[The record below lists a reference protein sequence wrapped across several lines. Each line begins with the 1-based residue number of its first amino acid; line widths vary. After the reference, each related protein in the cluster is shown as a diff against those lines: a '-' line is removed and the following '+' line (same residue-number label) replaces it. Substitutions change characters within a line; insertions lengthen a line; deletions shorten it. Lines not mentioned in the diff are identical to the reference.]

1 VPNADDDQVE
11 ADQRSPFPAELASP
25 ELIPPA
31 PGATSPTGIDHTR
44 SAVFVVFGW
53 LGALLVGYIAWLVAR
68 PHFSYSLLWNGW
80 MPDGFELVVSGLC
93 IARGL
98 VRQSGR
104 AVALA
109 LGFGLLSWS
118 LGDTTWTVQS
128 VIGTSSA
135 TRYLGALFYMGFYPL
150 AYVAIVAFMRGRLR
164 GISAPSFLDGAVA
177 ALGAAAVCAAFAFQG
192 SEYAVSN
199 DALTKATNLAYPLGD
214 LVLFGLVAGAAT
226 LLSGRGTVPWL
237 VLAGACVLNCIG
249 DTVNLFQSSEGHFR
263 VDAISHMLAWP
274 LAGLLMATAVW
285 LRPPAVDLF
294 ARQKPPSFWLP
305 GISAASGLAVLV
317 AAATGGDLSPIAI
330 AIAIASLVAAGVRLV
345 WSAQALRAL
354 TEHRQHQSVTD
365 ELTGLGNRRYLYDLF
380 GAFFLDQ
387 SDATAAR
394 RTLTFMFLDLDRFK
408 EINDSFGHLA
418 GDDLL
423 KQLGPRLTGSL
434 GPNDVLVRYGGDEF
448 GVVLMDASA
457 ERAASVAQELKS
469 SLGKPFQLNGVSV
482 TVGASIGIATAPADT
497 NDPGSLLDCADVA
510 MYRSKIGRCP
520 FAFYDQRLDAE
531 NKWRLGNELGLAI
544 EQHQFVLYYQ
554 TQLDLRSGQIAA
566 VEALVRWQHPRL
578 GLLGPAKFLPLAEQ
592 AELMPALTALLL
604 DDALAQGSKWAQAR
618 PSLTV
623 SVNISATNL
632 LDHGF
637 TDLVQ
642 SLLSRHRFPPSRL
655 TLEITET
662 SVIENFEQAKLVIEE
677 LASVGVI
684 VSVDDYGAGFT
695 ALSYL
700 SSLAVREL
708 KLDMGLITNLASA
721 ARERDRELVRSTI
734 ELGHALGLRVVA
746 EGIEDEATLDLLRQ
760 LQCDLAQ
767 GYFISRPVLADKVF
781 PALDGQE
788 LAPSLTPTASASTS
802 GQTAGGE
809 SQGAEPSVDGASEPS
824 ITDSATSTRRKLW
837 LRA

>member
-1 VPNADDDQVE
+1 VE
-11 ADQRSPFPAELASP
+11 AGQRSSSP
-25 ELIPPA
+25 
-31 PGATSPTGIDHTR
+31 SGIDGTR
-44 SAVFVVFGW
+44 STVFVVFGC
-53 LGALLVGYIAWLVAR
+53 LGAMLVGYVAWLVVR

-93 IARGL
+93 IARGV

-128 VIGTSSA
+128 VIGTSNA
-135 TRYLGALFYMGFYPL
+135 TRLLGALFYIGFYPL
-150 AYVAIVAFMRGRLR
+150 AYVAIVIFMRGRLR
-164 GISAPSFLDGAVA
+164 GITAPSFLDGAIA

-192 SEYAVSN
+192 SAYAVSN
-199 DALTKATNLAYPLGD
+199 SALTKATNLAYPIGD

-226 LLSGRGTVPWL
+226 LLSGRGTLPWV
-237 VLAGACVLNCIG
+237 VLGSACVLNCIG
-249 DTVNLFQSSEGHFR
+249 DTVNLFQSSEGHLR
-263 VDAISHMLAWP
+263 TDAISHVLAWP
-274 LAGLLMATAVW
+274 LAGLLMASAVW
-285 LRPPAVDLF
+285 LRPRPVDLF
-294 ARQKPPSFWLP
+294 ARRKPSSFWLP
-305 GISAASGLAVLV
+305 GLAAASGLAVLV
-317 AAATGGDLSPIAI
+317 AATGGDLSPIAT
-330 AIAIASLVAAGVRLV
+330 AIAIASLVAAGVKLV
-345 WSAQALRAL
+345 WSTQGLRAL
-354 TEHRQHQSVTD
+354 TEHRHHQSVTD

-380 GAFFLDQ
+380 GSFFLDQ
-387 SDATAAR
+387 ADAAAAR

-418 GDDLL
+418 GDELL

-457 ERAASVAQELKS
+457 ERAASVAQELKG
-469 SLGKPFQLNGVSV
+469 SLGEPFELNGVSV
-482 TVGASIGIATAPADT
+482 SISASIGIATAPTDT
-497 NDPGSLLDCADVA
+497 NDAGRLLDCADVA
-510 MYRSKIGRCP
+510 MYRSKVGRCP
-520 FAFYDQRLDAE
+520 FAFYDQGLDAE
-531 NKWRLGNELGLAI
+531 NNWRLGNELGLAI
-544 EQHQFVLYYQ
+544 EQRQFVLYYQ
-554 TQLDLRSGQIAA
+554 TQLDLRTGQIVA

-578 GLLGPAKFLPLAEQ
+578 GLLGPGKFLPLAEQ
-592 AELMPALTALLL
+592 AELMPGLTALLL
-604 DDALAQGSKWAQAR
+604 DEALAQGSKWAQAR
-618 PSLTV
+618 PSLAV

-637 TDLVQ
+637 ADLVRD
-642 SLLSRHRFPPSRL
+642 LLSRHRFPPSRL

-662 SVIENFEQAKLVIEE
+662 SVIDNFEQAKVVIEE
-677 LASVGVI
+677 LASIGLI

-708 KLDMGLITNLASA
+708 KLDMRLVTNLASA

-767 GYFISRPVLADKVF
+767 GYFISRPVPADKVF
-781 PALDGQE
+781 SGPGVKE
-788 LAPSLTPTASASTS
+788 LAPSLQPAPTVAAS
-802 GQTAGGE
+802 
-809 SQGAEPSVDGASEPS
+809 
-824 ITDSATSTRRKLW
+824 RN
-837 LRA
+837 

>member
-1 VPNADDDQVE
+1 ME
-11 ADQRSPFPAELASP
+11 AGQTSSSPA
-25 ELIPPA
+25 
-31 PGATSPTGIDHTR
+31 GIDRTR
-44 SAVFVVFGW
+44 SAVFVVFGC
-53 LGALLVGYIAWLVAR
+53 LGAVLVGYVAWLVAR

-80 MPDGFELVVSGLC
+80 MPDGFELVVSGIC
-93 IARGL
+93 IARGV

-135 TRYLGALFYMGFYPL
+135 TTLLGALFYMGFYPL
-150 AYVAIVAFMRGRLR
+150 AYVAIVVFMRGRLR
-164 GISAPSFLDGAVA
+164 GISAPSLLDGVIA
-177 ALGAAAVCAAFAFQG
+177 ALGAAAMCAAFAFNG

-199 DALTKATNLAYPLGD
+199 SALTKATNLAYPIGD

-226 LLSGRGTVPWL
+226 LLSGRGTAPWV

-249 DTVNLFQSSEGHFR
+249 DTVNLFQSSEGHLR
-263 VDAISHMLAWP
+263 ADAISHVLAWP
-274 LAGLLMATAVW
+274 LAGLLMASAVW
-285 LRPPAVDLF
+285 LRPRPVDLF
-294 ARQKPPSFWLP
+294 ARQKPSSFWLP
-305 GISAASGLAVLV
+305 GLAAASGLAVLV
-317 AAATGGDLSPIAI
+317 AATGDDLSPIAV

-345 WSAQALRAL
+345 WSTQGLRAL
-354 TEHRQHQSVTD
+354 TEHRHHQSVTD

-387 SDATAAR
+387 ADATAAR
-394 RTLTFMFLDLDRFK
+394 RTLTFMFVDLDRFK

-418 GDDLL
+418 GDELL
-423 KQLGPRLTGSL
+423 KQLGPRLTGRL

-448 GVVLMDASA
+448 GVVLMDAST
-457 ERAASVAQELKS
+457 ERAASVAQDLKS
-469 SLGKPFQLNGVSV
+469 SLGEPFELNGVSV
-482 TVGASIGIATAPADT
+482 TVSASIGIATAPTDT
-497 NDPGSLLDCADVA
+497 NDAGRLLDCADVA

-520 FAFYDQRLDAE
+520 FAFYDQGLDAE
-531 NKWRLGNELGLAI
+531 NNWRLGNELGLAI
-544 EQHQFVLYYQ
+544 EQRQFVLYYQ
-554 TQLDLRSGQIAA
+554 TQLDLRTAQIAA

-578 GLLGPAKFLPLAEQ
+578 GLLGPGKFLPLAEQ

-604 DDALAQGSKWAQAR
+604 DDALAQGSKWAEAR

-637 TDLVQ
+637 ADLVRD
-642 SLLSRHRFPPSRL
+642 LLSRHRFPPSRL

-662 SVIENFEQAKLVIEE
+662 SVIDNFEQAKLVIEE
-677 LASVGVI
+677 LSSVGVI

-708 KLDMGLITNLASA
+708 KLDMRLITNLASA

-767 GYFISRPVLADKVF
+767 GYFISRPVPADKAF
-781 PALDGQE
+781 PALNVQE
-788 LAPSLTPTASASTS
+788 LTPSLVPAPDMSASTN
-802 GQTAGGE
+802 
-809 SQGAEPSVDGASEPS
+809 
-824 ITDSATSTRRKLW
+824 
-837 LRA
+837 